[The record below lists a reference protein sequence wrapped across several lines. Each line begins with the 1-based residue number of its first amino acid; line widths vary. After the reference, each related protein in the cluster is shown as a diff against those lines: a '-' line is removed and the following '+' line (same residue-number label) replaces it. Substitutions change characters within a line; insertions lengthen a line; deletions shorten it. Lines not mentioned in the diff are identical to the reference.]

1 MSLLSEKYR
10 LLHKATSR
18 GYNIIYCIINKRN
31 FKGKSIKPGGFIS
44 VAVREWKIL
53 LECQA
58 RQLSEQL
65 KHLMHFQRQC
75 IVFSLYNVHVQ
86 TQRTVKTRRKG
97 TQLTISST

>member
-18 GYNIIYCIINKRN
+18 GYNIIYCIINERN
-31 FKGKSIKPGGFIS
+31 FKSKSIKPGGFIS

-58 RQLSEQL
+58 RELSEQL
-65 KHLMHFQRQC
+65 KHLMYFQRQC
-75 IVFSLYNVHVQ
+75 IVFSLYIMYVYKP
-86 TQRTVKTRRKG
+86 RE
-97 TQLTISST
+97 QLRSGAKAHS